1 MPFSSNPSIQV
12 YIFAQRHRCK
22 AVIPSHIRLKFYFAI
37 KFFLVCQKEEKH
49 SEMDAD

>member
-22 AVIPSHIRLKFYFAI
+22 AVIPSDIRIKFYLAI
-37 KFFLVCQKEEKH
+37 KSFLFCQEEAKH
-49 SEMDAD
+49 SLMGAD